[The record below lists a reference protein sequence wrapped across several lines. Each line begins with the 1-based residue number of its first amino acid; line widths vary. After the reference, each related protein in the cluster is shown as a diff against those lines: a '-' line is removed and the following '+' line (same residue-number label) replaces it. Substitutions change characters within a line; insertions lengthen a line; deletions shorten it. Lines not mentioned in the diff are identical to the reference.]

1 MTKATGFR
9 LVTEAVVRRCSIKK
23 VFLEIPQN
31 SQENTCARDS
41 LLIKLQAWP
50 ATLLKKVSGTGVF
63 L

>member
-31 SQENTCARDS
+31 SQENTCAGGS
-41 LLIKLQAWP
+41 FLITLQALWHRCLP
-50 ATLLKKVSGTGVF
+50 ANFAKF